1 MINESTFLSFA
12 NCKLLVSCAAVIL
25 VATTF
30 LASANAQ
37 SAAVDTIQSANTP
50 AAVTS
55 LPNEDTR
62 YRIGPGD
69 VLTIVVRK
77 APDLSLE
84 AVRVDQRGLIRI
96 PMIDDGVPAACK
108 TESELAADI
117 KKLYLEYKTNPSVE
131 VFVKEFQSQPVAVI
145 GAVDKP
151 GQFRLQRQVRL
162 LELISFAG
170 GHTDKAG
177 RVINVIHAG
186 GANLCAKD
194 AAGNGAKAEGQIAD
208 ASIGGPR
215 PWRRCSGGSRGTR
228 PASSKSATPS
238 GCGAMRS
245 TWPSASTLRARRGS
259 AHTAT

>member
-1 MINESTFLSFA
+1 MPGWSFILRKNKLSADKECQWPVARCVEVIIMINESTFLSFA

-84 AVRVDQRGLIRI
+84 AVR
-96 PMIDDGVPAACK
+96 
-108 TESELAADI
+108 
-117 KKLYLEYKTNPSVE
+117 
-131 VFVKEFQSQPVAVI
+131 
-145 GAVDKP
+145 
-151 GQFRLQRQVRL
+151 
-162 LELISFAG
+162 
-170 GHTDKAG
+170 
-177 RVINVIHAG
+177 
-186 GANLCAKD
+186 
-194 AAGNGAKAEGQIAD
+194 
-208 ASIGGPR
+208 
-215 PWRRCSGGSRGTR
+215 
-228 PASSKSATPS
+228 
-238 GCGAMRS
+238 
-245 TWPSASTLRARRGS
+245 
-259 AHTAT
+259 